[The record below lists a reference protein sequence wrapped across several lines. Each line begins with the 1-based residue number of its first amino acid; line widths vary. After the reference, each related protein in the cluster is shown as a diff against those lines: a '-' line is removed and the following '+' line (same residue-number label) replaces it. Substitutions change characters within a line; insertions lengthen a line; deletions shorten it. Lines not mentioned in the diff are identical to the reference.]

1 MAEPGANMDAL
12 MTKMDRLQTQI
23 EAADGWELERQLE
36 RAMDALRCPPGNP
49 PSAKPHLS
57 VHWHPGSRSA
67 SQHHLTEMR
76 HCRVRVAAVQAAV
89 KCLGMKQVRQRW
101 TNCQEVSA
109 DAWPLRAHCCP
120 SQTSCYWMS
129 PPTTW

>member
-49 PSAKPHLS
+49 PFAKPHLS
-57 VHWHPGSRSA
+57 TGTLGPEVLHSTILRSRD
-67 SQHHLTEMR
+67 T
-76 HCRVRVAAVQAAV
+76 V
-89 KCLGMKQVRQRW
+89 G
-101 TNCQEVSA
+101 
-109 DAWPLRAHCCP
+109 
-120 SQTSCYWMS
+120 
-129 PPTTW
+129 